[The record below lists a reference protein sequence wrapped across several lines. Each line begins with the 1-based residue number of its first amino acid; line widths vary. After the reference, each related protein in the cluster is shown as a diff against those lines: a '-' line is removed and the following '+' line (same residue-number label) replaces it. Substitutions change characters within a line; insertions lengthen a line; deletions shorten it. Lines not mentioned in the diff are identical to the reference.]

1 MMARSAGQQCFSVHK
16 VLFFLPRWTQDGPQS
31 VSKSGD
37 QSAVRLMNCN
47 AIFSLV
53 FEFSWRPYFSG
64 RILDVMFT
72 LFPCTH
78 THTHTLTHI
87 RPHGGAWIYSYWVL
101 FTFWDT
107 CKCFKFVDRPDGN
120 TFLLQLLTVKVS
132 DNLCFYVSSRS
143 VDLLIS
149 SCNLWYFYARL
160 VWNCYYRALFDC
172 HYWTA
177 ALLSLANCCFAVDIF
192 IVLMLMLLLLLFYNY
207 YYYYYYYYYY
217 HHYYHCCHYYHFIVI
232 SYLLF
237 IFIVIFILNFA
248 AA

>member
-1 MMARSAGQQCFSVHK
+1 MCFSLVGVRRFRGDARNLTPSHDGSGQ
-16 VLFFLPRWTQDGPQS
+16 LWFFLSTMLLALILPRWTQDGPQS

-37 QSAVRLMNCN
+37 QSAVRLVNCN

-53 FEFSWRPYFSG
+53 LEFSWRPYFSR

-72 LFPCTH
+72 LFTCTH
-78 THTHTLTHI
+78 IHLG
-87 RPHGGAWIYSYWVL
+87 PHGGEWIYSYWVL

-132 DNLCFYVSSRS
+132 DNLCFYVSSQS

-160 VWNCYYRALFDC
+160 VWSCYYRALFDC

-177 ALLSLANCCFAVDIF
+177 ALLLTF
-192 IVLMLMLLLLLFYNY
+192 LL
-207 YYYYYYYYYY
+207 
-217 HHYYHCCHYYHFIVI
+217 C
-232 SYLLF
+232 
-237 IFIVIFILNFA
+237 
-248 AA
+248 

>member
-37 QSAVRLMNCN
+37 QSAIHLVNCN

-53 FEFSWRPYFSG
+53 LEFSWRRYFSR

-72 LFPCTH
+72 LFTCTH
-78 THTHTLTHI
+78 IHL
-87 RPHGGAWIYSYWVL
+87 RPHGGEWIYSYWVL

-107 CKCFKFVDRPDGN
+107 GKCFKFVDRPGGN

-149 SCNLWYFYARL
+149 SCNLWYFYASL

-177 ALLSLANCCFAVDIF
+177 ALLSLANCCFCCWH
-192 IVLMLMLLLLLFYNY
+192 FYCANAYAAIY
-207 YYYYYYYYYY
+207 YYYYY
-217 HHYYHCCHYYHFIVI
+217 
-232 SYLLF
+232 F
-237 IFIVIFILNFA
+237 IFYYFVLNFA